1 MLFFQLV
8 FSPNSIYHP
17 PPLHPLAIKT
27 ANSKA
32 DRTVDARP
40 SDHVR
45 LQLMNLAGLHL
56 LSHLERICPI
66 THDDRKSTLAL
77 LSCVIAFLEPQEAW
91 SSPETAEL
99 AKTFTGRILNK
110 FEFKQEKQKIQFAI
124 IRLLDQQVK
133 PQFAMSR
140 SSALTGQGRKA
151 IYLSTDN
158 NNNNQSTYINDEA
171 QMKPWKFDH
180 VYIVTVLQW
189 IMENLDVRN
198 FFLMQW

>member
-1 MLFFQLV
+1 
-8 FSPNSIYHP
+8 
-17 PPLHPLAIKT
+17 
-27 ANSKA
+27 
-32 DRTVDARP
+32 
-40 SDHVR
+40 
-45 LQLMNLAGLHL
+45 MNLAGLHL
-56 LSHLERICPI
+56 LSHLERICPTT

-99 AKTFTGRILNK
+99 AKTFTSRILNK
-110 FEFKQEKQKIQFAI
+110 FVEFKQQKQKIQFAI
-124 IRLLDQQVK
+124 IRLLDQHVK

-140 SSALTGQGRKA
+140 SSVLTGQGRKA

-158 NNNNQSTYINDEA
+158 NNHNNQSTYSNNEA

-189 IMENLDVRN
+189 IMGNLDVRK
-198 FFLMQW
+198 FFFDAMVKKKKIPFLQPAKVFFISKRPSRSKLTGPCLFRHCLP